1 MPDLTQSTRHFDSL
15 QAKLENRSAVCG
27 VVGLGYVGLPL
38 VGALHD
44 ASFKVLGFDVDSAK
58 IEHLQSGTSY
68 LSHIGEELPRR
79 LAASTAFEPTTDFS
93 RLEECDAILVC
104 VPTPVGKHREPDLS
118 YVTATGED
126 IGKALRAGQLIVLE
140 STTYPST
147 TRDVFWPAILASS
160 NGAHSLGDDVFV
172 AFSPERE
179 DPGRAS
185 HNTKTIP
192 KLVGGLDDAST
203 VLATALY
210 SAAVEEV
217 VAVKSAEIAE
227 SAKIL
232 ENVFRAVN
240 IAMVNE
246 LKVLFDQM
254 GIDIWE
260 VIEAAATKPFGFM
273 PFFPGPGL
281 GGHCI
286 PIDPFYLTWKAR
298 EFGLPTRFIEL
309 AGEINHRMPRYVVE
323 QSVLALNQQKKS
335 VLGSR
340 ILIVGMAYK
349 PNVDDTRETPSVEIA
364 QQLEAL
370 GGSIEYHDPHV
381 ASISNLRKHPGILMH
396 SVDLTEETLGAT
408 DLVIIATD
416 HDVIDWELVGRA
428 ANLIVD
434 TRNVMARVP
443 GSVAATVLKA

>member
-1 MPDLTQSTRHFDSL
+1 MPDLNKSSREAVVL
-15 QAKLENRSAVCG
+15 QAKLQDRTAVCG

-44 ASFKVLGFDVDSAK
+44 ASFKVLGFDVDPSK
-58 IEHLQSGTSY
+58 IGHLEAGTSY
-68 LSHIGEELPRR
+68 LSHLGEALPQR
-79 LAASTAFEPTTDFS
+79 LAQSSSFEPTAEFS
-93 RLEECDAILVC
+93 RLEECDVIIVC
-104 VPTPVGKHREPDLS
+104 VPTPVGQHREPDLS
-118 YVTATGED
+118 YVVATGEA
-126 IGKALRAGQLIVLE
+126 IGRALRPGQLIVLE
-140 STTYPST
+140 STTYPTT
-147 TRDVFWPAILASS
+147 TREVFLPAILAASTVAS
-160 NGAHSLGDDVFV
+160 SLGEDLFV

-203 VLATALY
+203 HLAVTLY
-210 SAAVEEV
+210 STAVEEV

-227 SAKIL
+227 AAKIL

-246 LKVLFDQM
+246 LKVLFEQM
-254 GIDIWE
+254 GIDTWE

-273 PFFPGPGL
+273 PFSPGPGL

-309 AGEINHRMPRYVVE
+309 AGEINHRMPQYVVE
-323 QSVLALNQQKKS
+323 RSVQALNQQSKP

-349 PNVDDTRETPSVEIA
+349 PNVDDTRETPSVEIV
-364 QQLEAL
+364 QQLAAL
-370 GGSIEYHDPHV
+370 GGVVEYHDPHV
-381 ASISNLRKHPGILMH
+381 AIVSNLRKHPGILMH
-396 SVDLTEETLGAT
+396 SVPLTEEYLTET
-408 DLVIIATD
+408 DLVVIATD
-416 HDVIDWELVGRA
+416 HDAVDWSLIGRA
-428 ANLIVD
+428 ASLVVD
-434 TRNVMARVP
+434 TRNVMAWLAE
-443 GSVAATVLKA
+443 SVSAVVIKA

>member
-1 MPDLTQSTRHFDSL
+1 MPDLNKSSREAEVL
-15 QAKLENRSAVCG
+15 QAKLQDRTAVCG

-44 ASFKVLGFDVDSAK
+44 ASFKVLGFDVDPSK
-58 IEHLQSGTSY
+58 IGHLEAGTSY
-68 LSHIGEELPRR
+68 LSHLGEALPQR
-79 LAASTAFEPTTDFS
+79 LAQSSSFEPTAEFS
-93 RLEECDAILVC
+93 RLEECDVIIVC
-104 VPTPVGKHREPDLS
+104 VPTPVGQHREPDLS
-118 YVTATGED
+118 YVVATGEA
-126 IGKALRAGQLIVLE
+126 IGRALRPGQLIVLE
-140 STTYPST
+140 STTYPTT
-147 TRDVFWPAILASS
+147 TREVFLPAILAASTVAS
-160 NGAHSLGDDVFV
+160 SLGEDLFV

-203 VLATALY
+203 HLAVTLY
-210 SAAVEEV
+210 STAVEEV

-227 SAKIL
+227 AAKIL

-246 LKVLFDQM
+246 LKVLFEQM
-254 GIDIWE
+254 GIDTWE

-273 PFFPGPGL
+273 PFSPGPGL

-309 AGEINHRMPRYVVE
+309 AGEINHRMPQYVVE
-323 QSVLALNQQKKS
+323 RSVQALNQQSKP

-349 PNVDDTRETPSVEIA
+349 PNVDDTRETPSVEIV
-364 QQLEAL
+364 QQLAAL
-370 GGSIEYHDPHV
+370 GGVVEYHDPHV
-381 ASISNLRKHPGILMH
+381 AIVSNLRKHPGILMH
-396 SVDLTEETLGAT
+396 SVPLTEEYLTET
-408 DLVIIATD
+408 DLVVIATD
-416 HDVIDWELVGRA
+416 HDAVDWSLIGRA
-428 ANLIVD
+428 ASLVVD
-434 TRNVMARVP
+434 TRNVMARLAE
-443 GSVAATVLKA
+443 SVSAVVIKA

>member
-1 MPDLTQSTRHFDSL
+1 MPDLNKSSREAEIL
-15 QAKLENRSAVCG
+15 QAKLEDRTAVCG

-44 ASFKVLGFDVDSAK
+44 ASFKVLGFDVDPSK
-58 IEHLQSGTSY
+58 IGHLEAGTSY
-68 LSHIGEELPRR
+68 LSHLGEALPQR
-79 LAASTAFEPTTDFS
+79 LAQSSAFEPTAEFS
-93 RLEECDAILVC
+93 RLEECDVIIVC

-118 YVTATGED
+118 YVVATGEA
-126 IGKALRAGQLIVLE
+126 IGRTLRPGQLIVLE
-140 STTYPST
+140 STTYPTT
-147 TRDVFWPAILASS
+147 TREVFLPAIKATST
-160 NGAHSLGDDVFV
+160 GALSLGEDIFV

-192 KLVGGLDDAST
+192 KLVGGLDDSST
-203 VLATALY
+203 HLAVTLY
-210 SAAVEEV
+210 STAVEEV

-227 SAKIL
+227 AAKIL

-246 LKVLFDQM
+246 LKVLFEQM
-254 GIDIWE
+254 GIDTWE

-273 PFFPGPGL
+273 PFSPGPGL

-309 AGEINHRMPRYVVE
+309 AGEINHRMPQYVVE
-323 QSVLALNQQKKS
+323 RSVQALNQQSKP

-349 PNVDDTRETPSVEIA
+349 PNVDDTRETPSVEIV
-364 QQLEAL
+364 QQLAAL
-370 GGSIEYHDPHV
+370 GGVVEYHDPHV
-381 ASISNLRKHPGILMH
+381 ATVSNLRKHPGIRMY
-396 SVDLTEETLGAT
+396 SVPLTEEYLNET
-408 DLVIIATD
+408 DLVVVATD
-416 HDVIDWELVGRA
+416 HDAVDWSLIGRA
-428 ANLIVD
+428 ASLVVD
-434 TRNVMARVP
+434 TRNVMARLAE
-443 GSVAATVLKA
+443 SVTAVVIKA